1 MKTVVIFGGSGFI
14 GQHIIRR
21 LAKKGFKIIIPYQ
34 KQVNEAQ
41 LRLLGTIGQIIPIYF
56 KSINEKILFNEMSK
70 ADVVF
75 NLKTQWS
82 EKKTSFENGIFN
94 FNKKLIDF
102 LKSMEKNKQFIFFS
116 GIGANKKNNSKRSE
130 MILKSEKYIQE
141 NLNNYAIIRPGVVI
155 GFDDQFIKK
164 LVSAFKMFFF
174 VPQFGNGKSKIQPVF
189 VDDISIAIDKILT
202 ESSKSNHIFELV
214 GNEIYTYKELYSL
227 IASYMSV
234 YRIFVPIPYILA
246 EIVVSLLEKT
256 LISPLN
262 SEQLKLFKNDN
273 IASNIDK
280 SFLDLNIQPQD
291 VREIIKRIVEK
302 NI

>member
-14 GQHIIRR
+14 GQHVIRR

-41 LRLLGTIGQIIPIYF
+41 LRLLGTTGQIMPIYF

-102 LKSMEKNKQFIFFS
+102 LKSMEKNKPFIFFS
-116 GIGANKKNNSKRSE
+116 GIGVDKKNNSERSE

-155 GFDDQFIKK
+155 GFDDQFIKR
-164 LVSAFKMFFF
+164 LVYIFKMFFF
-174 VPQFGNGKSKIQPVF
+174 VPQFVNGKSKIQPVF

-273 IASNIDK
+273 IASNADK
-280 SFLDLNIQPQD
+280 SFFDLNIQPQD
-291 VREIIKRIVEK
+291 VREIIKRIIKK